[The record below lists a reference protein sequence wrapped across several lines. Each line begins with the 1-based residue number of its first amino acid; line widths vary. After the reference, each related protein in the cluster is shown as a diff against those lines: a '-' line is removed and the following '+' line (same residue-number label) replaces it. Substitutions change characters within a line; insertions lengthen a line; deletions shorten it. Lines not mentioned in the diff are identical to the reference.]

1 MQMKIHEFS
10 LFNNKLYNKHNAYEQ
25 QTKQTKP
32 TKKKQQHINARE
44 REAKQIYVSALS
56 DLMVCDN
63 IYYFA

>member
-10 LFNNKLYNKHNAYEQ
+10 LFNNKLYNIHNAYEQ
-25 QTKQTKP
+25 QTKS
-32 TKKKQQHINARE
+32 KKTTEKQQHINARE

-56 DLMVCDN
+56 DLMVCDK